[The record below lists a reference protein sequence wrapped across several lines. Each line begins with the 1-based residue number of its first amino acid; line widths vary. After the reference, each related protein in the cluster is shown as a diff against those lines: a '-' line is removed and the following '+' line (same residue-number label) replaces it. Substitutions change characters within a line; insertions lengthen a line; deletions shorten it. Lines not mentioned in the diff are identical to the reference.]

1 MRRPGTRPHRPVLH
15 VTDAL
20 LPYTETF
27 VQQRLRP
34 GTWGSIPLAWRRV
47 PALEVPC
54 PSIILRDRRARPPG
68 WIGARAITRLGEEY
82 DLLQAVR
89 RIRPA
94 LIHAHVGPVWLRA
107 LEVARLLGVPL
118 VVSFYGFDVGDAA
131 SAARRRKYEALF

>member
-1 MRRPGTRPHRPVLH
+1 MRKAGTRPRRLVLH

-34 GTWGSIPLAWRRV
+34 GAAETIALAWRRV

-54 PSIILRDRRARPPG
+54 PSIILRNRRERPPG
-68 WIGARAITRLGEEY
+68 WVGARAVIRLGEEY
-82 DLLQAVR
+82 DLLRAIR

-94 LIHAHVGPVWLRA
+94 LIHAHFGPVGLRT
-107 LEVARLLGVPL
+107 LEVARLLGLPL
-118 VVSFYGFDVGDAA
+118 VVSFY
-131 SAARRRKYEALF
+131 